1 MCQHNCISKHS
12 QVRPSAYDS
21 LELKIKQTSPWI
33 TLFIINSNSLS
44 NKLWGFLHGGWK
56 ILEGRTT
63 FCWVYVQ
70 KYYFGLWLWLS
81 FNSSSWIWLTVH
93 STPWAIKHWLLLS
106 SALSTLS
113 FGLMLYL
120 GNKTG
125 PKYWT
130 SSESSQSSAHG
141 NTKWNSFYLLWL
153 PTERPAAIWSGLSL
167 ILGSSQQKH
176 HIVLAALGIST
187 TLCM

>member
-1 MCQHNCISKHS
+1 M
-12 QVRPSAYDS
+12 RPSAYDS
-21 LELKIKQTSPWI
+21 LGLKIKQTSPWI

-44 NKLWGFLHGGWK
+44 NKLRGFLHGGWK

-70 KYYFGLWLWLS
+70 KYYFGLWLWSS
-81 FNSSSWIWLTVH
+81 FNSSSWIQLTVH

-106 SALSTLS
+106 LALSTLS
-113 FGLMLYL
+113 FGLMLYV
-120 GNKTG
+120 GKRNG

-130 SSESSQSSAHG
+130 SSESSQSLAYG

-153 PTERPAAIWSGLSL
+153 LTERPTPIWSNLFL
-167 ILGSSQQKH
+167 VLGSCQRKH
-176 HIVLAALGIST
+176 HILLGALGTST